1 MLINID
7 YQDKRPIYEQITEKL
22 QNLIVKGVLAENDKI
37 PSVRNM
43 AIELSINP
51 NTIQRAYQE
60 LERAGYIYTVKGRGN
75 FVSPKDGWKKD
86 KLVEAMQEFDDK
98 VTELIHLGV
107 SADEMHS
114 HIDDV
119 IKKEGMKND

>member
-1 MLINID
+1 
-7 YQDKRPIYEQITEKL
+7 
-22 QNLIVKGVLAENDKI
+22 
-37 PSVRNM
+37 
-43 AIELSINP
+43 
-51 NTIQRAYQE
+51 
-60 LERAGYIYTVKGRGN
+60 
-75 FVSPKDGWKKD
+75 
-86 KLVEAMQEFDDK
+86 MQEFDDK

>member
-7 YQDKRPIYEQITEKL
+7 YQDKRPIYEQVFEKL
-22 QNLIVKGVLAENDKI
+22 QNLIVKGVLTENDKI

-60 LERAGYIYTVKGRGN
+60 LEREGYIYTVKGRGN
-75 FVSPKDGWKKD
+75 FVSGREQWQSD
-86 KLVEAMQEFDDK
+86 KIGRCISVLQDAAA
-98 VTELIHLGV
+98 ELYHLGV
-107 SADEMHS
+107 DRDSIVSRIDER
-114 HIDDV
+114 IEEE
-119 IKKEGMKND
+119 KK

>member
-22 QNLIVKGVLAENDKI
+22 KNLIVKGVLTENEKI

-60 LERAGYIYTVKGRGN
+60 LEHDGYIYTVKGRGN
-75 FVSPKDGWKKD
+75 FVSPKDAWKED
-86 KLVEAMQEFDDK
+86 KLSDALQDFEDK
-98 VTELIHLGV
+98 AAELYYLGV
-107 SADEMHS
+107 TADKLHER
-114 HIDDV
+114 IDERL
-119 IKKEGMKND
+119 KKEGKTE

>member
-75 FVSPKDGWKKD
+75 FVSPSESWKKD
-86 KLVEAMQEFDDK
+86 KLGEAMKDFEEK

-107 SADEMHS
+107 SGDEMHR

-119 IKKEGMKND
+119 VKKEGTNND

>member
-22 QNLIVKGVLAENDKI
+22 KNLIVKGVLTENDKI

-60 LERAGYIYTVKGRGN
+60 LERDGYIYTVKGRGN
-75 FVSPKDGWKKD
+75 FVSPKDGWKED
-86 KLVEAMQEFDDK
+86 KLSDALKEFEDK
-98 VTELIHLGV
+98 AAELYHLGV
-107 SADEMHS
+107 AADKLHDS
-114 HIDDV
+114 IDERL
-119 IKKEGMKND
+119 KKEGMNK

>member
-7 YQDKRPIYEQITEKL
+7 YQDKRPIYEQVFEKL
-22 QNLIVKGVLAENDKI
+22 QNLIVKGVLTENEKI

-60 LERAGYIYTVKGRGN
+60 LEREGYIYTVKGRGN
-75 FVSPKDGWKKD
+75 FVSGRDMWQSD
-86 KLVEAMQEFDDK
+86 KINRCKTVLQDAAA
-98 VTELIHLGV
+98 ELYHLGLDRDRIV
-107 SADEMHS
+107 ACIDER
-114 HIDDV
+114 
-119 IKKEGMKND
+119 IKEEDAK